1 MSMNAYY
8 VYCYILFSYSADLLL
23 CVYHLLL
30 FSEDISEEEG
40 TKKMCPNPDMLC
52 KGPEA
57 YMLSD
62 GTFDKGL
69 FYFLA
74 KYVKH
79 YYGET
84 YIKNWLANEKGK
96 CYLSMITVDDI
107 AYSILLIKNS
117 AHVWRQDYYDVKA
130 DVN

>member
-1 MSMNAYY
+1 M
-8 VYCYILFSYSADLLL
+8 
-23 CVYHLLL
+23 
-30 FSEDISEEEG
+30 SEEEG
-40 TKKMCPNPDMLC
+40 TKKMCPGPDMLC

-117 AHVWRQDYYDVKA
+117 AHVWRQDYEVKQLSTEEQNKYK
-130 DVN
+130 DSKNLRLRRSDRNI